1 MTAPAGHPDPI
12 YAGFARPFERNPTTR
27 VPNQPHRGG
36 KLSPFTFLLAKH
48 ISFNNRNTSHCTP
61 YKTYLLFS
69 HSLHWVGVVLG
80 QDEALIW
87 TRTQWAYRIRITL
100 QTSTEWRQLVPIFT
114 RILSPN
120 HLVSPLLQ
128 DQCQCKL
135 ASLALKLA
143 FAHSFYHL
151 LRESSLHFAFLFP
164 VFCMSTNKLSHFQIF
179 PYILNIICACRAFIM
194 LHLHLILPIGFAI
207 LHAGCI
213 LYRNKC

>member
-36 KLSPFTFLLAKH
+36 KLSHFTFLLAKH

-100 QTSTEWRQLVPIFT
+100 QTSTEWRQLVLAIFT

-164 VFCMSTNKLSHFQIF
+164 VFCMSTNKLSHFKIF
-179 PYILNIICACRAFIM
+179 PYILNIICACRAFIV
-194 LHLHLILPIGFAI
+194 LHLHLILPIGFTI

-213 LYRNKC
+213 LL